1 MCCDIYAGAVV
12 KGSWECVVT
21 YPTYRILLAIV
32 AAAIVA
38 CFFTIITA
46 TADQIENSRMTEDGP
61 YGAQCSQQAW
71 PYYEAACL
79 VDQRVNRARPKL
91 FRVVTTEREQSLRM
105 PTVTTD

>member
-1 MCCDIYAGAVV
+1 MCCDIYAGAM

-46 TADQIENSRMTEDGP
+46 TADQVESSRITEG
-61 YGAQCSQQAW
+61 GSFRAQCSQRAW

-91 FRVVTTEREQSLRM
+91 FRVVTTEREQPLRM
-105 PTVTTD
+105 PPVTTD